1 MQPLLAAEQ
10 QGREWHGYKK
20 NFNNKSCAL
29 GNWSKIFL
37 HLTLESILLFLW
49 IYFLKDYVLQSVLWL
64 YNCITIVIQTKD
76 SSKTHVKETETE
88 ERIILDNKVTSSAVF
103 SSFTCNL
110 ASSLI
115 LWSSQELFAK
125 IGNHNTG
132 WNKITL
138 RSFRTWRIIFPDSN
152 HLASD
157 IVHRTNDRENWSAE
171 KWYSLL
177 YCKTRWCWQCS
188 VHLRT
193 IRISFTFRFSQ
204 NQHIYIRIMVY
215 CSQKEF

>member
-1 MQPLLAAEQ
+1 MAWLQKEFQQQKLCFRELIEEILASYI
-10 QGREWHGYKK
+10 R
-20 NFNNKSCAL
+20 N
-29 GNWSKIFL
+29 
-37 HLTLESILLFLW
+37 SILLFLW

-103 SSFTCNL
+103 SSFSCNL

-152 HLASD
+152 HLTSD
-157 IVHRTNDRENWSAE
+157 IVHRTNDRGTEVL
-171 KWYSLL
+171 KVGFPPLL
-177 YCKTRWCWQCS
+177 
-188 VHLRT
+188 
-193 IRISFTFRFSQ
+193 Q
-204 NQHIYIRIMVY
+204 NQMVLAVLSPFKNHKNQFY
-215 CSQKEF
+215 FPLLSKTAYLYQNNGVLFTKGILIGS